1 MPVLPEWLVSRC
13 VISGLAAA
21 AAAAAAVVKLI
32 DCSHWS

>member
-21 AAAAAAVVKLI
+21 AAAAAVVKLI